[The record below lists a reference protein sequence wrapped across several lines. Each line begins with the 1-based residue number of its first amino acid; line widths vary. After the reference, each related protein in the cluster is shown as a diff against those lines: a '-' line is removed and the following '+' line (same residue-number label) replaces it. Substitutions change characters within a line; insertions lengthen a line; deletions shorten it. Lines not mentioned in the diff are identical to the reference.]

1 MDLIIDRLH
10 SEIRVA
16 VFKDLAQKRSEC
28 LAWDQAVRDALKA
41 QRADNLTLESIEAA
55 QGALALITNG
65 QGGYAGESDVSDR
78 TSRRNGRRGRDS
90 VGDKE
95 FNKDMKAFVDLVE
108 KKIKS

>member
-28 LAWDQAVRDALKA
+28 LAWDHAVRDALKA
-41 QRADNLTLESIEAA
+41 QRAGNLTLESTDEAA
-55 QGALALITNG
+55 QGALALIANG

-78 TSRRNGRRGRDS
+78 TSRRNGLR
-90 VGDKE
+90 
-95 FNKDMKAFVDLVE
+95 
-108 KKIKS
+108 